1 MAKAV
6 PPGTVT
12 VGGRPFVAAVLPDV
26 YDARDLTYRPL
37 LRPLPDA
44 VDNRAGRRV
53 LTQEGASCTGHA
65 LAAVI
70 ASARRGLA
78 VSPYMLY
85 RLGRR
90 YDEFAGEED
99 IGSSLRGVLKGWHR
113 HGVLPEAAWTTPE
126 PDLADPLVAAE
137 AARIPMGAYYR
148 VTPGRLDDMQSAI
161 EEARAVC
168 VSALVHEGWTR
179 PVVEN
184 GAHVI
189 RRLNGHATLGGHAF
203 ALVGYDET
211 GFLVQNSWG
220 PTWAAGG
227 FATLPYEE
235 WLATAYD
242 AFAVRPG
249 VRGTPLTLRARPAE
263 EAQTGVAGTDLAP
276 HVVNLGND
284 GRLAK
289 IGSFES
295 SPRQIEAALTR
306 MDAAHDKWGGSEHH
320 VVLYA
325 HGGLTSGGTGQD
337 IARRDLGWW
346 LANQVYPLTFAWQ
359 TGATETLLDQLADLA
374 RRFLPAGRPAE
385 WLTEQ
390 ADRAVEVVA
399 RSSLAWAWDQMKQ
412 NARAASDP
420 VSGPVDWTATRS
432 AQPGATLTALAL
444 RNHLRPG
451 TRVHLVGHSA
461 GSIFLAALAERLV
474 AAEVPIASTTFL
486 APAITVADYRRTLA
500 PLAGR
505 IGRFTT
511 FALTDEREL
520 DDTCGA
526 VYRKSILYLV
536 SRAFERPEQPGGEV
550 PVLGMAKHL
559 AGLDLP
565 RAQVVLSGTMTPI
578 TDHCAARGHT
588 DFDTDPATMTSALL
602 RLLGRQ
608 ALDATLTPYH

>member
-6 PPGTVT
+6 PPGTISID
-12 VGGRPFVAAVLPDV
+12 GRPFVAAVLPDV
-26 YDARDLTYRPL
+26 YDARDLPYRPL
-37 LRPLPDA
+37 LRPLPDV

-70 ASARRGLA
+70 AAARRGPA

-99 IGSSLRGVLKGWHR
+99 VGSSLRGVLKGWYH
-113 HGVLPEAAWTTPE
+113 HGVLPEQSWTTPE
-126 PDLADPLVAAE
+126 PDLNDPLVAAE

-148 VTPGRLDDMQSAI
+148 VTPGNLDDLQSAI
-161 EEARAVC
+161 TEAGAVC
-168 VSALVHEGWTR
+168 VSAVIHEGWID
-179 PVVEN
+179 PVTEN

-189 RRLNGHATLGGHAF
+189 RRLPDHRALGGHAF

-220 PTWAAGG
+220 PGWAGQG
-227 FATLPYEE
+227 FATLPYTE

-242 AFAVRPG
+242 AYAVRPG
-249 VRGTPLTLRARPAE
+249 VRGTPLNTRTRAAE
-263 EAQTGVAGTDLAP
+263 DAQAGASAIDLAP
-276 HVVNLGND
+276 YVVNLGND

-295 SPRQIEAALTR
+295 SPRQIEAALTQ
-306 MDAAHDKWGGSEHH
+306 MDATHAKWGGQERH

-346 LANQVYPLTFAWQ
+346 LANRIYPITFAWQ
-359 TGATETLLDQLADLA
+359 TGAIETLLDQLADLTG
-374 RRFLPAGRPAE
+374 RFLPAGGPAE
-385 WLTEQ
+385 WLAEG
-390 ADRAVEVVA
+390 ADRAVEVLA

-412 NARAASDP
+412 NARAASEP
-420 VSGPVDWTATRS
+420 VAGPVDWTATRS
-432 AQPGATLTALAL
+432 AHPGATLTALAL
-444 RNHLRPG
+444 RNHVQPG

-486 APAITVADYRRTLA
+486 APAITVADFRRTME
-500 PLAGR
+500 PLR
-505 IGRFTT
+505 PKIGRFTT

-526 VYRKSILYLV
+526 IYRKSILYLV
-536 SRAFERPEQPGGEV
+536 SRAFERPEQAGGEV
-550 PVLGMAKHL
+550 PILGMAKHL
-559 AGLDLP
+559 TGLDLP
-565 RAQVVLSGTMTPI
+565 VVLSGTMTPI
-578 TDHCAARGHT
+578 TDHCAARGHA
-588 DFDTDPATMTSALL
+588 DFDTDAATMTSALL
-602 RLLGRQ
+602 RMLGRS
-608 ALDATLTPYH
+608 ALDVTLTPYH